1 MNNLQSV
8 FELLQEGKIASS
20 TADVKVYEKS
30 YKEHEGV
37 RLLMVKTESKKYI
50 LATGNGDIYN
60 DLQGEAVGENGKA
73 CPLTHE
79 NRLVLNK
86 YFDYT
91 LPRAF
96 GTKVATIGLG
106 DRLGL
111 ASPGHIETVR
121 DRNVKPVLAQQS
133 IRELTLTNRTMDDL
147 IDAAAFA
154 VFQEG
159 YEGGY
164 GADGDHIKLESDI
177 QKALDL
183 GFSMLTLDCS
193 DYIPTGIDSKSIE
206 EVRADFEKLPED
218 VKKYYNEHYLDKTFD
233 VNGLTLSFDEETLIK
248 YVLEYHE
255 AITYMV
261 HVYDE
266 YISKLGRDFD
276 FEISIDET
284 ETITSPMAHFFVANE
299 LTSKGVKVISLAPRF
314 CGEFQKGIDYIGDV
328 EQFEKELSEHA
339 LIAEHFGYKLS
350 IHSGSDKF
358 KVFPIIAKYTKG
370 VVHVKTAGTNWLE
383 AVRVIAKTN
392 PKLYRRMHQFALDN
406 FEETLKYYHVTPD
419 LDSIDALDSVQDA
432 DLPNYMDDD
441 AARQLL
447 HVTYGLILSEKDE
460 NGAFVFKEEFY
471 KTLDEHEEEYTNA
484 LVKHIGKHLDKL
496 GM

>member
-1 MNNLQSV
+1 MERLQSV
-8 FELLQEGKIASS
+8 LTLLQEDKVASNS
-20 TADVKVYEKS
+20 NDVKVYEKS
-30 YKEHEGV
+30 LKEHENV
-37 RLLMVKTESKKYI
+37 RLLMVKAGGKKYI
-50 LATGNGDIYN
+50 LATGSGDLYN
-60 DLQGEAVGENGKA
+60 ELQGEAIENNGKA

-86 YFDYT
+86 YFAYT
-91 LPRAF
+91 VPQAF
-96 GTKVATIGLG
+96 GTKVATFGLG

-111 ASPGHIETVR
+111 ASPGHIETVKEH
-121 DRNVKPVLAQQS
+121 NVKPILAQQS
-133 IRELTLTNRTMDDL
+133 IRELTLTNRTMEDL

-164 GADGDHIKLESDI
+164 GADGDHIKEESDI
-177 QKALDL
+177 RQALDL

-193 DYIPTGIDSKSIE
+193 DYIPTGIDSKSLE
-206 EVRADFEKLPED
+206 EVRSEYKKLPED
-218 VKKYYNEHYLDKTFD
+218 VQQYYNNKYLDKIFD
-233 VNGLTLSFDEETLIK
+233 VNGLSISFNEETLVK
-248 YVLEYHE
+248 YVLEYNE
-255 AITYMV
+255 AIKYMV

-266 YISKLGRDFD
+266 YISTLDRDFD

-299 LTSKGVKVISLAPRF
+299 LTSKGVKVTSLAPRF

-328 EQFEKELSEHA
+328 DQFEKELSEHA
-339 LIAEHFGYKLS
+339 SIAEYFGYKLS

-383 AVRVIAKTN
+383 AVRVIAQTN
-392 PKLYRRMHQFALDN
+392 PVLYRRMHQFALDN
-406 FEETLKYYHVTPD
+406 FEETLKYYHVTPN
-419 LDSIDALDSVQDA
+419 LDSIDALNAVQDK
-432 DLPNYMDDD
+432 DLPNYMNDD

-447 HVTYGLILSEKDE
+447 HVTYGLILSAKDE
-460 NGAFVFKEEFY
+460 DGNFVFKDEFF
-471 KTLDEHEEEYTNA
+471 KTLDEHEEEYTSA
-484 LVKHIGKHLDKL
+484 LVKHIGKHLETL